1 MKKKLKK
8 RTENDY
14 LKSISNIVDLFYEN
28 RQLKRNINKA
38 IKYIEKLFILEDDN
52 VTYEFKNDE
61 IKPLL
66 KILKGEE
73 K

>member
-1 MKKKLKK
+1 MKKKIKK

>member
-1 MKKKLKK
+1 MKKKIKK

-38 IKYIEKLFILEDDN
+38 IEEIRKRSTPDVAKIYEDILE
-52 VTYEFKNDE
+52 
-61 IKPLL
+61 
-66 KILKGEE
+66 GE
-73 K
+73 